1 MMWVTYKELYEV
13 KPITRE
19 DYPILMEIFQNDS
32 ESVNRVFAGWNRYNT
47 NVLTRRKSDLKIL
60 GWTEQNRVGNE
71 DGSKVW
77 FVGARAMH
85 PDFRDGG
92 VTLASI
98 NAEALYYIFHTWG
111 AKAVYAPVLRATN
124 ANGNRYNWEDTVPS
138 TVKYTEQNDNY
149 GFVEIT
155 REQYLGS
162 I

>member
-32 ESVNRVFAGWNRYNT
+32 ESVNKVFAGWNRYNT
-47 NVLTRRKSDLKIL
+47 NVLIRRKSDLKIL

-92 VTLASI
+92 VTAASI

-111 AKAVYAPVLRATN
+111 AKAVYAPVLIATN
-124 ANGNRYNWEDTVPS
+124 GNSYNWEDTVPS
-138 TVKYTEQNDNY
+138 TVKNTEQKGNY
-149 GFVEIT
+149 GLVEIT